1 MLNRLRWSVYL
12 AQRVAAARRTDLTDA
27 DALLQR
33 QERNIRRMVQHAYA
47 TVPFYAETM
56 KQRGLVPADI
66 RSADDLA
73 KLPVVEKSS
82 LQKDPEYFLSRAVRR
97 KDCLALRSSGS
108 SGTPK
113 IIWHDAAAVFQNAAH
128 GERDR
133 AAIWKKIGRWT
144 GYRETVIVA
153 PIDASQLAVQ
163 SFVRSNA
170 LFPGRLRV
178 QRQYLYLSDPP
189 EKNLRAMNE
198 FRPDLL
204 YSYGSYVEM
213 LYQHFSRGHIAWH
226 LPKAILFSSDRLSPS
241 IRSLIT
247 KELGIPVFSIYGAV
261 EALKIGF
268 ECGEQTGYHL
278 NSDLYPVRVV
288 DQDGVSKKIGEPGQV
303 VVSNLVNRATVLLN
317 YRLGDLANW
326 IGSACPCGL
335 ALPLLSPPIGRID
348 DVIELGN
355 GAVVHPMALREIC
368 LEHSHILQYQIR
380 QVAASRFVVSLIA
393 GREADIPNLESSI
406 RAGFERRF
414 GDGVSAE
421 VRCVQELDRNPSGKT
436 PTVISLEKHM
446 HNAL

>member
-1 MLNRLRWSVYL
+1 MLKRLRWSIYL
-12 AQRVAAARRTDLTDA
+12 AQRVAAARRMDLCDT
-27 DALLQR
+27 DALLER
-33 QERNIRRMVQHAYA
+33 QQRNIRRMVQHAYL
-47 TVPFYAETM
+47 TVPFYAEAM
-56 KQRGLVPADI
+56 KRRSLTPDAIRTADE
-66 RSADDLA
+66 LA
-73 KLPVVEKSS
+73 KLPIVEKSL

-97 KDCLALRSSGS
+97 NDCLALRSSGS

-113 IIWHDAAAVFQNAAH
+113 TIWHDPAAIFQNAAH

-133 AAIWKKIGRWT
+133 APILQKIGRWT

-170 LFPGRLRV
+170 LFPRRLRV
-178 QRQYLYLSDPP
+178 ERQYLYLSDPP
-189 EKNLRAMNE
+189 EENLRAMNE
-198 FRPDLL
+198 FKPDLL

-213 LYQHFSRGHIAWH
+213 LYQRFSRGDLAWH
-226 LPKAILFSSDRLSPS
+226 LPKAILFSSDRLSAS

-247 KELGIPVFSIYGAV
+247 QELGIPLFSVYGAV

-268 ECGEQTGYHL
+268 ECGEQTGYHI
-278 NSDLYPVRVV
+278 NSDLYPVRIV
-288 DQDGVSKKIGEPGQV
+288 DEDGVSRRLGEAGQV

-317 YRLGDLANW
+317 YRLGDLASS
-326 IGSACPCGL
+326 IGGACPCGL
-335 ALPLLSPPIGRID
+335 ALPLLAPPIGRID
-348 DVIELGN
+348 EVIELGN

-368 LEHSHILQYQIR
+368 LQHSHILQYQIR
-380 QVAASRFVVSLIA
+380 QVAASRFLVSLIA
-393 GREADIPNLESSI
+393 GREADRNALESSI

-414 GDGVSAE
+414 GNGVTAE

-436 PTVISLEKHM
+436 PTVISLDKRV